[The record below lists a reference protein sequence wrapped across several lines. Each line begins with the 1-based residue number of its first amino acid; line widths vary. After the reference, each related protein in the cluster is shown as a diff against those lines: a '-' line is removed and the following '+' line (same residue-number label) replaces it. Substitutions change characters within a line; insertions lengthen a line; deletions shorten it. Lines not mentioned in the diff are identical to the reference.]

1 MKNPQIFVKSYE
13 NPNISTVPF
22 EVDDASLVSV
32 LKMWW
37 ILLDAWRVAMVRS
50 LRSVDADCGE
60 KTSRL
65 RDQPDTQPGLFL
77 WDFLRRWRAVS
88 EILRFMKYAIFI
100 HFFFDSSTISQLP
113 DKQL

>member
-1 MKNPQIFVKSYE
+1 LEESRWNQDRKINPQYLVKSYE
-13 NPNISTVPF
+13 NPKICCTF

-50 LRSVDADCGE
+50 LQVDADFFGE

-77 WDFLRRWRAVS
+77 WDFLRWREQFQRS
-88 EILRFMKYAIFI
+88 
-100 HFFFDSSTISQLP
+100 
-113 DKQL
+113 